1 MTNNVIDCLLCKE
14 ILDRPL
20 VARCCWSR
28 QAAQLSPEVVVQ
40 CYPADMNTIVDSIL
54 KYNAGREPERV
65 ALKYRAMRQDAFV
78 FMRGTCHLYYQ
89 DWPASDKQVN
99 DAPLAWIS
107 GDLHLENFGC
117 YKGDNRLVYFDLND
131 FDEAVLAPA
140 TWELGRWLTSIMV
153 AAKSL
158 LIPKGHA
165 IRLCQIGLDS
175 YAATLMEGKARWLER
190 ETAKGMIRDLLN
202 PLTLRNR
209 KTFLGSRTKLHKG
222 KRCIKV
228 DGKRALALEPQEKA
242 NVMAFVEEYAQQQPN
257 PDFYRP
263 LDAARRIA
271 GTGSLGIARYVILVE
286 GRGSPDCNY
295 LIDLKEAIPS
305 ALKPYVRHRQPQ
317 WQSEAHRVASVQH
330 RAQAI
335 TPAFLSAVTFHDRPF
350 VFKGLQPTQDRLAL
364 EKWNGKL
371 TRLEQVIR
379 SMGEIAAW
387 SHLRSGGRAG
397 SAIADEWIT
406 FGGQRDWQA
415 PLLQYATSYAAKVDA
430 DWKNYCREY
439 DRSGKTWSEA
449 NSKINR

>member
-1 MTNNVIDCLLCKE
+1 
-14 ILDRPL
+14 
-20 VARCCWSR
+20 
-28 QAAQLSPEVVVQ
+28 
-40 CYPADMNTIVDSIL
+40 MNIIVNSIL
-54 KYNAGREPERV
+54 NYNAGREPERV
-65 ALKYRAMRQDAFV
+65 ALKYLAMRQDAFA

-89 DWPASDKQVN
+89 EWPVSDN
-99 DAPLAWIS
+99 RLNNAPLAWIS

-158 LIPKGHA
+158 LIPKDDA
-165 IRLCQIGLDS
+165 IQLCQIGLDS
-175 YAATLMEGKARWLER
+175 YTAALKTGKARWLER

-202 PLTLRNR
+202 PLALRNR
-209 KTFLGSRTKLHKG
+209 KTFLDSRTKLRKG

-228 DGKRALALEPQEKA
+228 DGKRALSLEPQEKA

-295 LIDLKEAIPS
+295 LVDLKEAIPS
-305 ALKPYVRHRQPQ
+305 ALTPFVKHQQPQ

-330 RAQAI
+330 WAQAI
-335 TPAFLSAVTFHDRPF
+335 APAFLSAVTFQDRPF
-350 VFKGLQPTQDRLAL
+350 VLKGLQPTQDRLAL

-371 TRLEQVIR
+371 KRLEQVIR
-379 SMGEIAAW
+379 SMGEIVAW
-387 SHLRSGGRAG
+387 SHLRSGGHSG
-397 SAIADEWIT
+397 SAIADDWIT
-406 FGGQRDWQA
+406 FGEQRDWQL
-415 PLLQYATSYAAKVDA
+415 PMLKYATSYAQKVES
-430 DWKNYCREY
+430 DWKVYCREY
-439 DRSGKTWSEA
+439 DRTGKNWCKEKSR
-449 NSKINR
+449 SNR